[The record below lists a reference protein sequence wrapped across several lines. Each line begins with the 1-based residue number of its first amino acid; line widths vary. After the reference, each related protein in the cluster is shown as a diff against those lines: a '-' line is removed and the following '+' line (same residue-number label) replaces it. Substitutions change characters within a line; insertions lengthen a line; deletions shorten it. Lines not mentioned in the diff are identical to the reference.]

1 MKVKWETG
9 LRQVLTSFKRLK
21 GLNTFLLAIT
31 QEETKIP
38 ALSKKIP
45 ENLMQGA
52 QEEMEICE
60 EH

>member
-1 MKVKWETG
+1 MMGKREPG

-31 QEETKIP
+31 QGETKIP
-38 ALSKKIP
+38 ALSKKIS
-45 ENLMQGA
+45 EKLMQGA
-52 QEEMEICE
+52 QEELEIGE